1 MNPADRYSKCSQDIV
16 NRCTSCNNCIS
27 ECHLLKK
34 IGEDPISIAKR
45 NPTVDEAF
53 SCSFCGLCEAV
64 CPKALSLGNIFAETR
79 RAAVANNYVAINE
92 YRYMFPDRK
101 NNVTRFYREING
113 IAYDDLCSKQE
124 ASAAFFPG
132 CTMVTYSPELTR
144 ALFNQLNSEYEDLTL
159 ITDCCG
165 IILYQLGLQT
175 RGEEFTDYLKAKLIR
190 LKVKTLV
197 TACPD
202 CYYQLRPILEDLNIE
217 LLTIYEAL
225 DRSDFYSNAL
235 KDKSIKTV
243 TVTVHDSCPDRFE
256 GIFANQVRK
265 ALVQKGF
272 VLVEMEHNRKTT
284 VCCGSGGQVSHF
296 QPDLAEKIT
305 NKRLHEANMSKA
317 QILSA
322 YCLGCV
328 LNFAKTQ
335 GKQKVQHVL
344 NLLLNLEQDYTGI
357 KIKAKGLFAG
367 PKGEENWARIMA
379 E

>member
-1 MNPADRYSKCSQDIV
+1 MNPANRDSEFSQDIV
-16 NRCTSCNNCIS
+16 SRCTSCNNCIS

-45 NPTVDEAF
+45 EPTVDEAF
-53 SCSFCGLCEAV
+53 SCSLCRLCEAV
-64 CPKALSLGNIFAETR
+64 CPMSLSLGNIFAETR
-79 RAAVANNYVAINE
+79 RAAVENNYVALND
-92 YRYMFPDRK
+92 YRYIFPDRK

-113 IAYDDLCSKQE
+113 IDYDDLCSKQE

-132 CTMVTYSPELTR
+132 CTMLTYSPELTR
-144 ALFNQLNSEYEDLTL
+144 ALFNQLNSEYEDFTL

-165 IILYQLGLQT
+165 LILYQLGLQT
-175 RGEEFTDYLKAKLIR
+175 RSEEFTSYVKAKLIK

-197 TACPD
+197 IACPN
-202 CYYQLRPILEDLNIE
+202 CYYQLRSILEDLDIK

-225 DRSDFYSNAL
+225 DRSNFYSNTL
-235 KDKSIKTV
+235 KGNSIKTV
-243 TVTVHDSCPDRFE
+243 TVHDACPDRFE
-256 GIFANQVRK
+256 GIFANQVRR

-272 VLVEMEHNRKTT
+272 VLVEMEHTRNTT
-284 VCCGSGGQVSHF
+284 VCCGSGGQLRHF

-305 NKRLHEANMSKA
+305 NQRLHEANMSNA

-328 LNFAKTQ
+328 LNFTNTQ
-335 GKQKVQHVL
+335 GNQKVQHVL
-344 NLLLNLEQDYTGI
+344 NLLLDLEQDYTGL
-357 KIKAKGLFAG
+357 KIKAKGLFEG